1 MNDANGATT
10 PESIHGQAGD
20 FAGLWGEWT
29 AVDETTIEFD
39 FVQYDATWNL
49 DFTNSSGQAFTVQ
62 SKRAFD
68 EMGAEW
74 VRNNV
79 VGTGPYMVEEWL
91 TGESVTLVNWGD
103 EHWKF
108 EPKTDRVQLIGVAEP
123 TQRLALLRTGEVD
136 AAHLEPKDAARL
148 DNTFTQTDTGAAVQL
163 GIFFSGNL
171 WETENAIT
179 GDPIVV
185 PSKETCV
192 HDLPWIGCPGI
203 HDTNAG
209 DSVDDLQQAAN
220 IRRALAMAIDRE
232 TVNDQLLNGLGVPV
246 HVEYFSIEHPRWQE
260 KWEYPYDPQ
269 GAMELI
275 LAQDRDYA
283 NVAGSGPLGG
293 HAFEISIYAGP
304 ELGAGAG
311 ITGEVADAVA
321 GYWNEI
327 GLSTFSLKFSYQTFR
342 PTVVGRSNTI
352 PFLTSCDKGRESN
365 PWHFPKGLVETS
377 LTRGGFS
384 CGLESPVILE
394 LYQRMA
400 TAPDQAAALVAADEY
415 LQYVY
420 DQSLQPG
427 VVAVPDSY
435 FFNNKKI
442 SAWEMDKAAA
452 DSIGNLWTIEL
463 TQ

>member
-1 MNDANGATT
+1 M
-10 PESIHGQAGD
+10 
-20 FAGLWGEWT
+20 
-29 AVDETTIEFD
+29 
-39 FVQYDATWNL
+39 
-49 DFTNSSGQAFTVQ
+49 
-62 SKRAFD
+62 
-68 EMGAEW
+68 
-74 VRNNV
+74 
-79 VGTGPYMVEEWL
+79 
-91 TGESVTLVNWGD
+91 
-103 EHWKF
+103 
-108 EPKTDRVQLIGVAEP
+108 
-123 TQRLALLRTGEVD
+123 
-136 AAHLEPKDAARL
+136 
-148 DNTFTQTDTGAAVQL
+148 
-163 GIFFSGNL
+163 
-171 WETENAIT
+171 
-179 GDPIVV
+179 
-185 PSKETCV
+185 
-192 HDLPWIGCPGI
+192 
-203 HDTNAG
+203 
-209 DSVDDLQQAAN
+209 
-220 IRRALAMAIDRE
+220 
-232 TVNDQLLNGLGVPV
+232 
-246 HVEYFSIEHPRWQE
+246 
-260 KWEYPYDPQ
+260 
-269 GAMELI
+269 
-275 LAQDRDYA
+275 AQDRDYV
-283 NVAGSGPLGG
+283 NVAGSGPLGN
-293 HAFEISIYAGP
+293 HAFEISVYAGP
-304 ELGAGAG
+304 ELGGGAG